1 VVEAHTTVAG
11 KRDSAHRLDK
21 LNGGRTTFAVDRVDV
36 RLHHTVR
43 SPKRDEGVDRCSPLD
58 PQCDVELLHCR
69 VQVRHDEADVKER
82 DVDGRRRQLECHGQ
96 RPEQI
101 ADAMTCVTAFG
112 WEISAAGT

>member
-1 VVEAHTTVAG
+1 
-11 KRDSAHRLDK
+11 
-21 LNGGRTTFAVDRVDV
+21 
-36 RLHHTVR
+36 
-43 SPKRDEGVDRCSPLD
+43 
-58 PQCDVELLHCR
+58 
-69 VQVRHDEADVKER
+69 VKER